1 MAQLHICPGAYEKD
15 VIDGKDWFRC
25 GDDGVKVDASMQSE
39 FVPYHAG
46 STVIV
51 QYHPWLTK
59 GPAYLSLSRQEKHE
73 IIHQKILEDD
83 QIGPLNGAG
92 FTTIALNTVFDDEGD
107 EINCRDK
114 TTHAQG
120 SVGKVEWVDFGGHS
134 YTGMFKGGD
143 TGFIR
148 FSDLDVAN
156 AGNPTDLPWMWPS
169 IAVKLLRDG
178 MDSANAF
185 SQINSNLGQMSYNW
199 FENPLFSIVNVS
211 NDIGSTTLRIFKE
224 LMLK

>member
-1 MAQLHICPGAYEKD
+1 M
-15 VIDGKDWFRC
+15 IDGKDWHKC
-25 GDDGVKVDASMQSE
+25 GDGGAKVDASMLGE
-39 FVPYHAG
+39 YVPYTG
-46 STVIV
+46 DSTVIV

-59 GPAYLSLSRQEKHE
+59 GPAYLSLSRQQKQE
-73 IIHQKILEDD
+73 ILHQKILEDD
-83 QIGPLNGAG
+83 TIGPLNKLG
-92 FTTIALNTVFDDEGD
+92 FTTIPLNTVFDDEGD

-120 SVGKVEWVDFGGHS
+120 SVGKVEWVDFGGHP

-156 AGNPTDLPWMWPS
+156 AGNPTDKPWMWPS

-178 MDSANAF
+178 IDSANAF
-185 SQINSNLGQMSYNW
+185 AQINSNLGQMSYNW
-199 FENPLFSIVNVS
+199 FELPLYSIVNIS
-211 NDIGSTTLRIFKE
+211 SEIGSDGLKFFKQ
-224 LMLK
+224 LMLG